1 MSLRNVSSQP
11 WGDRGGIPEPAR
23 GYDCV
28 VEPISETLRALDE
41 VDAHLDGRPLLD
53 QLRRTADR
61 AERLVPG
68 LVGVS
73 LAFRGYGLTFTL
85 VATDEKIAT
94 LDAVQYLASG
104 PCVDAV
110 DLGHGIATPHGLLS
124 EQRWHDFARASA
136 ASGVL
141 STLTLPVLEG
151 DVVVSTVNLY
161 GREDHTFNGMHA
173 ALADIFGAW
182 APGAVANADLGFL
195 TRRDAQQAPRH
206 LRETAIVE
214 TATGILAATRDLP
227 VAEARAELDDAARR
241 AGVPVVKLAE
251 VLLDLYNSP

>member
-1 MSLRNVSSQP
+1 ML
-11 WGDRGGIPEPAR
+11 
-23 GYDCV
+23 

-41 VDAHLDGRPLLD
+41 VDAYVDGRPLLD
-53 QLRRTADR
+53 QLRSTADR
-61 AERLVPG
+61 AERLAPG

-73 LAFRGYGLTFTL
+73 LAFRGQGLTFTL

-94 LDAVQYLASG
+94 LDAVQYVASG

-110 DLGHGIATPHGLLS
+110 DLGHGIATPDGLLS
-124 EQRWHDFARASA
+124 EERWHHFARASA
-136 ASGVL
+136 AAGVL

-161 GREDHTFNGMHA
+161 GRREDTFDGRHA
-173 ALADIFGAW
+173 ALADVFEAW

-195 TRRDAQQAPRH
+195 TRRAAQQAPRH
-206 LRETAIVE
+206 LHETAVVD

-241 AGVPVVKLAE
+241 AGVPVVELAQ
-251 VLLDLYNSP
+251 VLVDLYNNS